1 MRVLRRGCL
10 LTALLV
16 CACTSPIAAA
26 EPNPDSTAYG
36 RGVNAYFSGDLAT
49 AEALFAEAIGADPKD
64 PRPFYFRALC
74 RMRAGRRAEARDDL
88 LTAATLEA
96 RAPGSYPV
104 GRSLERVQGGDRLV
118 LEQFRW
124 RARRFPADTRGNR
137 AALTDNNRAELA
149 VHTDAGAL
157 RQAVSVPLD
166 RLVEPVGLSELR
178 ETFADGPPPGTAAI
192 SDQPAAEND
201 AAAGAQAGNDPFADD
216 LHSPAGGKL
225 RSGKLMGIVG
235 RALLQSAPVPS
246 LEGLRDRVPGLPQ
259 SIADD
264 AASGTDVDSGAK
276 FGDVPAD
283 DDPFSESATPDFEP
297 VEESTDEQPAADSI
311 DEDPFG

>member
-1 MRVLRRGCL
+1 MRVLRRGSL
-10 LTALLV
+10 LTMLLV

-49 AEALFAEAIGADPKD
+49 AEAQFAEAIGADPKD

-74 RMRAGRRAEARDDL
+74 RMREGRRAEARDDL
-88 LTAATLEA
+88 LIAATLEA

-124 RARRFPADTRGNR
+124 RARRFPADARGNR
-137 AALTDNNRAELA
+137 PTLTNGNRAEIA

-178 ETFADGPPPGTAAI
+178 EISADGSPPGTATI
-192 SDQPAAEND
+192 SDQPVAAD
-201 AAAGAQAGNDPFADD
+201 TGATGAQSGNDPFADD
-216 LHSPAGGKL
+216 PHSPADGKI

-246 LEGLRDRVPGLPQ
+246 LEGLRGQIPGLPQ
-259 SIADD
+259 ATAED
-264 AASGTDVDSGAK
+264 AASGTDVDFGAE

-283 DDPFSESATPDFEP
+283 DDPFFESATPDFEP
-297 VEESTDEQPAADSI
+297 VDESTDEQPATESI